1 MDLKHLRTFST
12 VAELG
17 SVSKAALQLRVAQP
31 ALSRQIIDLE
41 KELGLKL
48 FDRIGRRLLLT
59 REGEQLVENCRTV
72 LGQVAGIAEQARIFH
87 GGQAG
92 SLKIGASPQVMESVI
107 PMMLS
112 SYAKNFPMVDVKLV
126 EVIGR
131 DQLIMVQRG
140 DIDIGIGLL
149 GQVAG

>member
-17 SVSKAALQLRVAQP
+17 SVSKAALRLRVAQP

-59 REGEQLVENCRTV
+59 REGDQLVENCRSV
-72 LGQVAGIAEQARIFH
+72 LGQVAGIAEQARIF
-87 GGQAG
+87 
-92 SLKIGASPQVMESVI
+92 P
-107 PMMLS
+107 
-112 SYAKNFPMVDVKLV
+112 
-126 EVIGR
+126 
-131 DQLIMVQRG
+131 
-140 DIDIGIGLL
+140 
-149 GQVAG
+149 

>member
-17 SVSKAALQLRVAQP
+17 SVSKAALRLRVAQP

-41 KELGLKL
+41 RELGLKL

-59 REGEQLVENCRTV
+59 REGDQLVENCLRV
-72 LGQVAGIAEQARIFH
+72 LGQVAAIADQARVLQ

-92 SLKIGASPQVMESVI
+92 SLKVGAAPQVMESVI
-107 PMMLS
+107 PTIL
-112 SYAKNFPMVDVKLV
+112 
-126 EVIGR
+126 
-131 DQLIMVQRG
+131 
-140 DIDIGIGLL
+140 
-149 GQVAG
+149 

>member
-17 SVSKAALQLRVAQP
+17 SVSKAALRLRVAQP

-59 REGEQLVENCRTV
+59 RRFAPQPP
-72 LGQVAGIAEQARIFH
+72 ARMRMLRRRSSH
-87 GGQAG
+87 RPPTTLCG
-92 SLKIGASPQVMESVI
+92 SDLWSCS
-107 PMMLS
+107 
-112 SYAKNFPMVDVKLV
+112 
-126 EVIGR
+126 
-131 DQLIMVQRG
+131 
-140 DIDIGIGLL
+140 
-149 GQVAG
+149 

>member
-17 SVSKAALQLRVAQP
+17 SVSKAAVRLRVAQP
-31 ALSRQIIDLE
+31 ALSRQIINLE

-59 REGEQLVENCRTV
+59 REGDQLVENCRRV
-72 LGQVAGIAEQARIFH
+72 LGQVADIAEQARIFH

-92 SLKIGASPQVMESVI
+92 SLKIGASPQVMESVL
-107 PMMLS
+107 PATLS
-112 SYAKNFPMVDVKLV
+112 SYAKTFPMVEVKSTL
-126 EVIGR
+126 ELDSWGR
-131 DQLIMVQRG
+131 CRPTNA
-140 DIDIGIGLL
+140 LL
-149 GQVAG
+149 TIQ